1 MVGQKTTIILFLVC
15 IQIYLS
21 IQAVLQPADILGDV
35 TDPENKRHNQI
46 DKVNNNILILE
57 YW

>member
-1 MVGQKTTIILFLVC
+1 MVGHKTTIILFLVC

-21 IQAVLQPADILGDV
+21 IQAVIQPADILGD
-35 TDPENKRHNQI
+35 DSQANKRHNQI

-57 YW
+57 Y